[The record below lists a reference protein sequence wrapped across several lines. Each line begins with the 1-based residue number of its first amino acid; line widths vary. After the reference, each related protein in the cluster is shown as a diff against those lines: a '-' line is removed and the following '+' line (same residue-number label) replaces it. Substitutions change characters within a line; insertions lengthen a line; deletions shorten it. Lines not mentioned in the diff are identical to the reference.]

1 MIRESGDVPHR
12 SGALTD
18 LWRRIVLGVAFL
30 TVLGQATLCEA
41 KDNKSCPLQPLASID
56 LAVDGPVL
64 VPVTLQGQPAWMI
77 LQTEASVTLIY
88 SNAAEALHLSTR
100 NIENDYFQM
109 SLGGRRVTQLASFKP
124 LTLGDL
130 SLART
135 DFMVDPF
142 PRDSQMYAGRWIA
155 GSLAMDL
162 LWPYDVE
169 LDLAHKK
176 LVLYPA
182 SSCGGRAVN
191 WTDHYGQMPMNFTA
205 IGNVYFTA
213 EIDGTKL
220 EASIATSSEAS
231 AMSVDVAERLMAPVQ
246 VGMPL
251 TKVVKLAGGDLVIPE
266 TMQLVGAPQGCVL
279 GTAGN
284 PDGALGYSGC
294 YGRYPLVL
302 GRDALRRLHLYFA
315 SKPKLIYFAPS
326 DVQ

>member
-1 MIRESGDVPHR
+1 MKDVWGR
-12 SGALTD
+12 M
-18 LWRRIVLGVAFL
+18 VLGMVFL
-30 TVLGQATLCEA
+30 GLLGQASA
-41 KDNKSCPLQPLASID
+41 SQANNNKSCPPKPLASID

-88 SNAAEALHLSTR
+88 PNAAEALHLTRR
-100 NIENDYFQM
+100 NIDQDYFQM
-109 SLGGRRVTQLASFKP
+109 SLGGRRVTQLVSFKP
-124 LTLGDL
+124 LAIGDL
-130 SLART
+130 SVART

-142 PRDSQMYAGRWIA
+142 PRNDQMYAGRWIA

-169 LDLAHKK
+169 LDLANKK
-176 LVLYPA
+176 LVLYP
-182 SSCGGRAVN
+182 SNSCGGRAVS
-191 WTDHYGQMPMNFTA
+191 WSEHYGRMPMNFTA

-220 EASIATSSEAS
+220 EASIATSSERS
-231 AMSVDVAERLMAPVQ
+231 AMSIDVARKLMDSEQ
-246 VGMPL
+246 VGAPL
-251 TKVVKLAGGDLVIPE
+251 TKVIKLASGDLVIPE
-266 TMQLVGAPQGCVL
+266 TLQLIGAPEGCVL

-302 GRDALRRLHLYFA
+302 GRAALRKLHLYFA
-315 SKPKLIYFAPS
+315 SRERLIYFSPS
-326 DVQ
+326 DLQ

>member
-1 MIRESGDVPHR
+1 MDGS
-12 SGALTD
+12 SYS
-18 LWRRIVLGVAFL
+18 WRRIALGIL
-30 TVLGQATLCEA
+30 LLMLLSQAGTTCA
-41 KDNKSCPLQPLASID
+41 KDSKDCPPKPLASID
-56 LAVDGPVL
+56 LTVDGPVL

-100 NIENDYFQM
+100 NIEKDYFQL

-130 SLART
+130 PVSRT

-142 PRDSQMYAGRWIA
+142 PHDSQMYVGRWIA

-176 LVLYPA
+176 LVLFSA
-182 SSCGGRAVN
+182 SSCGGRAVY
-191 WTDHYGQMPMNFTA
+191 WTEHYGQIPMNFTA
-205 IGNVYFTA
+205 IGNIYFTA
-213 EIDGTKL
+213 EIDGRKL
-220 EASIATSSEAS
+220 ETSIATSSESS
-231 AMSVDVAERLMAPVQ
+231 AMSVDVARRLMMPAQHGTTPMEVASLPTQ
-246 VGMPL
+246 PL
-251 TKVVKLAGGDLVIPE
+251 TKVIKVASGDLVIPQAI
-266 TMQLVGAPQGCVL
+266 QLISAPEGCVL

-284 PDGALGYSGC
+284 PDEALGYSGC

-302 GRDALRRLHLYFA
+302 GRDALRKLHLYFA
-315 SKPKLIYFAPS
+315 SKEKLIYFSPS

>member
-1 MIRESGDVPHR
+1 
-12 SGALTD
+12 LKD
-18 LWRRIVLGVAFL
+18 LWRRIVLGVSFL
-30 TVLGQATLCEA
+30 VLLGQATLGVTKES
-41 KDNKSCPLQPLASID
+41 KSCPTRPLASID

-100 NIENDYFQM
+100 NIEKDYFQM
-109 SLGGRRVTQLASFKP
+109 NLGGRRVTQLASFKP
-124 LTLGDL
+124 LAIGDL

-142 PRDSQMYAGRWIA
+142 PRDGQMYAGRWIA

-182 SSCGGRAVN
+182 NSCGGRAVS
-191 WTDHYGQMPMNFTA
+191 WTHHYGQMPMNFTA

-220 EASIATSSEAS
+220 EASIATSSEGS
-231 AMSVDVAERLMAPVQ
+231 AMSVDVAQRLMAPVQ
-246 VGMPL
+246 VGVPL
-251 TKVVKLAGGDLVIPE
+251 TRIIKLASGELVIPE
-266 TMQLVGAPQGCVL
+266 KIQLISAPQGCVL

-302 GRDALRRLHLYFA
+302 GREALRKLHLYFA
-315 SKPKLIYFAPS
+315 SKPRLIYFSPS
-326 DVQ
+326 EIQ